1 MLKSGALPGTQH
13 LAPDIKEKALEK
25 MRYGGEQFY
34 SL

>member
-25 MRYGGEQFY
+25 MRYGGE
-34 SL
+34 